1 MGNESN
7 QHRHNGHPAVEGECK
22 LFYCVLFSIIYSSYL
37 NYSQFKCC
45 GLSGPDDYI
54 ESHKPIPESCY
65 AVDQHHTLYK
75 YGCLAKLIH
84 AVETFLKG
92 LSIFSYTLLGVEV
105 SAKDLFLTLLTKL
118 SQLSIFFSCSRVC
131 AWCAPA
137 SWLFPFPATN
147 VNIFI
152 FNTIIQQQR

>member
-7 QHRHNGHPAVEGECK
+7 QHRHNGHPAVEGEWK

-118 SQLSIFFSCSRVC
+118 SQLSGFFPRVSGC
-131 AWCAPA
+131 VLGVRLHLGYFLSQRPT
-137 SWLFPFPATN
+137 SIYSFL
-147 VNIFI
+147 
-152 FNTIIQQQR
+152 IQ

>member
-1 MGNESN
+1 MENESN

-118 SQLSIFFSCSRVC
+118 SQLSVFFLVFQGVCLVC
-131 AWCAPA
+131 ACILAF
-137 SWLFPFPATN
+137 SFPSD
-147 VNIFI
+147 
-152 FNTIIQQQR
+152 QRQYIHF